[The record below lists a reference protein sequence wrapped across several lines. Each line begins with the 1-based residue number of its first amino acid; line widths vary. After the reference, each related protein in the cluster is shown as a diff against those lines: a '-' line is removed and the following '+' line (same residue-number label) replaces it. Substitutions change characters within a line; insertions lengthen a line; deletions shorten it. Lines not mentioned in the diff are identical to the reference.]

1 MMLPMNPVSCRA
13 SISRTI
19 LCAIF
24 FASFFIS
31 SALSKTWDSV
41 GAAQAYQE
49 AGEKRSQISGSTQP
63 ALSLYLECAKAYR
76 RVHIKDPHSRH
87 SPEAIYAEAL
97 LYQEMGDRFSS
108 LDFYKTAAKRFQL
121 LVKHYPGNSNCPD
134 ALLRMGH
141 IFERNIGDEIAAQD
155 AFQVLK
161 SNYKYSAAARQIS
174 VKESPAKAPAPAPVI
189 PAPLKASKTPSP
201 AVFESIRHQTTEKY
215 TRVTI
220 QLDSSTQFIKERLSK
235 PERLYFDLPD
245 TRFGKD
251 QKAQTIPV
259 EDARLQQIRISAKSQ
274 ETIRI
279 VLDLAGKAD
288 YSISELSTPFRIVVD
303 LFAKEDSAARLKK
316 PAAQASAPLAAAVPS
331 VKAGAARPKAPPRAI
346 TELSPSQ
353 AGTGPTARATIPRE
367 NVKPEA
373 VPETKS
379 VAVQNEPALPESD
392 SSAIQA
398 DPVLDAKV
406 TLPLS
411 VIEKQNISAKS
422 SQEPENRKEEAA
434 KAALETKTLPP
445 QSGPKAAVPTSQGA
459 RTLTRML
466 GLKIGRIVIDPG
478 HGGHDLGTVGPGGLY
493 EKDLVL
499 SIARELQTLLIKNVG
514 AEVILTRNEDVF
526 LSLEERSAMAN
537 QYRADLFI
545 SIHAN
550 SSRHRSISGVET
562 YYLDFA
568 KTSAEREIAA
578 RENASASS
586 SLHELEDL
594 VKKIAQAD
602 RSSESRELAFMV
614 QKSLFAGSKKVIP
627 STQNRGVRSAP
638 FIVLI
643 GANMPSILVEVAFIS
658 NPRVEK
664 ILKSEAN
671 KDHVVKALYSGIEDY
686 MKTLGSELVQNRT
699 TIK

>member
-1 MMLPMNPVSCRA
+1 MNPVSRRA
-13 SISRTI
+13 SILRTI
-19 LCAIF
+19 LCTIF

-31 SALSKTWDSV
+31 PANTKAWDSV
-41 GAAQAYQE
+41 GAAQSYRE
-49 AGEKRSQISGSTQP
+49 AGQKRSLISESSQP

-76 RVHIKDPHSRH
+76 QVHIKDPHFKH

-97 LYQEMGDRFSS
+97 LYEEMGDRFSS
-108 LDFYKTAAKRFQL
+108 LDFYKTAARRFQL

-134 ALLRMGH
+134 ALLRMGY
-141 IFERNIGDEIAAQD
+141 ILKRNIGDEIAAQE
-155 AFQVLK
+155 AFQALK
-161 SNYKYSAAARQIS
+161 NHYKYSAAARQLS
-174 VKESPAKAPAPAPVI
+174 VKEAPVKI
-189 PAPLKASKTPSP
+189 PAAPVVKPAARTDPETTSSASI
-201 AVFESIRHQTTEKY
+201 ESVCHQTTDKF

-220 QLDSSTQFIKERLSK
+220 QLDSSAKYIKDRLSK
-235 PERLYFDLPD
+235 PDRLYFDLKD
-245 TRFGKD
+245 TQLGKAL
-251 QKAQTIPV
+251 KAQTIHV
-259 EDARLQQIRISAKSQ
+259 DDTRLQQIRISAKNGD
-274 ETIRI
+274 TIRI
-279 VLDLAGKAD
+279 VLDLAGAMD
-288 YSISELSTPFRIVVD
+288 YSISELATPFRIVVD
-303 LFAKEDSAARLKK
+303 LFSKEESAAHLKK
-316 PAAQASAPLAAAVPS
+316 SAAPASEPQASTTAKLNSVPL
-331 VKAGAARPKAPPRAI
+331 PKEPPRAI
-346 TELSPSQ
+346 TEIPPLQAGNSSQSQ
-353 AGTGPTARATIPRE
+353 APNPGE
-367 NVKPEA
+367 NKKPQ
-373 VPETKS
+373 
-379 VAVQNEPALPESD
+379 AVQEVKGIQSKKEPPLTESA
-392 SSAIQA
+392 SKSTQA
-398 DPVLDAKV
+398 DPVLDARV

-411 VIEKQNISAKS
+411 VIEKQNSPLKS
-422 SQEPENRKEEAA
+422 SQETESGKENVA
-434 KAALETKTLPP
+434 KASIDTKTLSD
-445 QSGPKAAVPTSQGA
+445 QSSQKAAMPASRES

-478 HGGHDLGTVGPGGLY
+478 HGGQDLGTVGPGGLY

-499 SIARELQTLLIKNVG
+499 SLARELKALLIKNIG
-514 AEVILTRNEDVF
+514 AEVFLTRDEDVF
-526 LSLEERSAMAN
+526 LSLEERSAIAN
-537 QYRADLFI
+537 RYRADLFI

-594 VKKIAQAD
+594 VRKIAQAD

-614 QKSLFAGSKKVIP
+614 QKSLYAGSKKVIP

-671 KDHVVKALYSGIEDY
+671 KDHLVKALYSGIEDY